1 MDISTIFSSLGG
13 GVFTF
18 VAFVVVISVIVAIHE
33 YGHYIVGRWTGIYA
47 DVFSLGFGKVLFS
60 RVDRHGTKW
69 QVAALPFGGYVK
81 FRGDANAASGKD
93 GEAMVGL
100 SDEEL
105 SHTMHGAPLWA
116 RTATVAA
123 GPLFN
128 FALSI
133 LIFAGLAM
141 SVGVEKSPL
150 TVGEIIELPAGT
162 GDLRAGDVLLSVEGL
177 SLEGLDG
184 LRTTFDALKTN
195 TALLSYEISRDGENM
210 TVMGPQL
217 QPALVSAVS
226 PDSAAYDAGLEEG
239 DVILSINEEPIS
251 YFGQLI
257 PIVEASQ
264 GAPLNLVV
272 WREGAEIPFVLSAK
286 QIDLPAADGGFE
298 TRWLMG
304 ISGRYAFTPLNE
316 AVGLVEGMKIGY
328 TATKRVV
335 TQSLS
340 GIYHMVAGK
349 ISTCNISGPI
359 GIAKVSGQAAN
370 AGVVDFIGL
379 IAIISTAIG
388 LMNLFPI
395 PVLDGGHLVFYAYEA
410 VFRKPPSDG
419 WIRGLMTVGLGLILS
434 LMALG
439 IFTDLVC

>member
-1 MDISTIFSSLGG
+1 MDFSSIFSSLGG
-13 GVFTF
+13 GVFTLI
-18 VAFVVVISVIVAIHE
+18 AFVVVISVIVAIHE
-33 YGHYIVGRWTGIYA
+33 YGHYIVGRWSGIYA

-81 FRGDANAASGKD
+81 FRGDADAASGKD

-100 SDEEL
+100 SDAEL
-105 SHTMHGAPLWA
+105 RHTMHGAPLWA

-150 TVGEIIELPAGT
+150 TVGEVIELPAGT

-177 SLEGLDG
+177 SLDGSEG

-195 TALLSYEISRDGENM
+195 SALLSYEITRDGQEM
-210 TVMGPQL
+210 TVLGPQL

-226 PDSAAYDAGLEEG
+226 PDSAAYEAGLEEG

-257 PIVEASQ
+257 PIVEASA
-264 GAPLNLVV
+264 GAPLNLMV
-272 WREGAEIPFVLSAK
+272 WRAGAEMPFVLNA
-286 QIDLPAADGGFE
+286 QRRDLPTADGGFE

-316 AVGLVEGMKIGY
+316 AVGPVEGLTLGFN
-328 TATKRVV
+328 ATKRVI

-340 GIYHMVAGK
+340 GMYHMVAGK

-359 GIAKVSGQAAN
+359 GIAKVSGQAAQ
-370 AGVVDFIGL
+370 GGISDFISF
-379 IAIISTAIG
+379 IAVISTAIG

-410 VFRKPPSDG
+410 IFRKPPNDT
-419 WIRGLMTVGLGLILS
+419 WVRGLMTIGLGLILS

-439 IFTDLVC
+439 LFTDLVC